1 MKLFDKMKIG
11 TPACGIV
18 GCVAGIVL
26 ALLLIFLGFWK
37 TLFICLLGAAGAYIG
52 GVENKPE
59 FWKKVIN
66 KVLPQ
71 KEN

>member
-11 TPACGIV
+11 TPACGVV

-37 TLFICLLGAAGAYIG
+37 TLFICLLGA
-52 GVENKPE
+52 VENKPE